1 MVGLEEKLKMEK
13 KKLDEIIANSDG
25 KLTNDF
31 ILEQSRKVDNL
42 IVAYQKV
49 KLRCI
54 SIPMDDLKYKVS
66 KK

>member
-13 KKLDEIIANSDG
+13 KKLDKIIANSDG
-25 KLTNDF
+25 NLTNDF

-42 IVAYQKV
+42 IVAYQKI

-54 SIPMDDLKYKVS
+54 SIPVDNLKYKVS

>member
-54 SIPMDDLKYKVS
+54 SIPVDNLKYKVS

>member
-25 KLTNDF
+25 NLTNDF

-54 SIPMDDLKYKVS
+54 SIPVDNLKYKVS

>member
-13 KKLDEIIANSDG
+13 KKLDEIITNSDG
-25 KLTNDF
+25 NLTNDF

-49 KLRCI
+49 KQRCI
-54 SIPMDDLKYKVS
+54 SIPVADVKYKVT

>member
-25 KLTNDF
+25 NLTNDF